1 MRQKYLHKRRF
12 IMQLSK
18 PKNVTFII
26 ALVLFV
32 LGLLGQFSVL
42 AFLTPYAIWLL
53 IAAFVVLA
61 LGNLLEGF

>member
-1 MRQKYLHKRRF
+1 MK
-12 IMQLSK
+12 LSA

-42 AFLTPYAIWLL
+42 AFLTPFAIWLL